1 MTHKTTIRIADIT
14 YANKIAALSINS
26 WRKAY
31 ANILPQKM
39 LDDLSIETIT
49 SEWNERLTCK
59 HSSVLVAELN
69 DAVVGFVNF
78 GDYREDYNNN
88 IAEIY
93 AIYTEHNHWA
103 AGIGTSLLSQAIS
116 HISNLDFRQVVLWVF
131 VKNKIARS
139 FYEKNG
145 FYESNET
152 KQEARLDN
160 LVQVKYIK
168 SLL

>member
-1 MTHKTTIRIADIT
+1 MTHKTIIRIADAT
-14 YANKIAALSINS
+14 YAEKIAALSINS

-39 LDDLSIETIT
+39 LDDLSIENIT
-49 SEWNERLTCK
+49 TEWGERLTNK
-59 HSSVLVAELN
+59 KSSVLVAELN
-69 DAVVGFVNF
+69 NSVVGFVNF
-78 GDYREDYNNN
+78 GDYREDYDKN

-93 AIYTEHNHWA
+93 AIYTDHNYWA
-103 AGIGTSLLSQAIS
+103 AGIGSALLSKAIS
-116 HISNLDFRQVVLWVF
+116 NISSLDFEQIVLWVF
-131 VKNKIARS
+131 VKNTIARS

-168 SLL
+168 NLL